1 MAYAGNV
8 TYGGTTIRE
17 DLSELISIMT
27 PADTPLNTLLDSR
40 EVHDTYYDWA
50 MDALSTPTSV
60 SNQLEGVTPSVNA
73 GAEVVRVV
81 GSLSI
86 VLESVHIANSRRAV
100 KEAGMSDAY
109 NYQVWKA
116 AVAVMKQMEY
126 NMHWGFSKAVVA
138 ADSSARS
145 TVGLGQWTLYQ
156 TVQGAGNTSYDIND
170 KTFAAGFRNASFYQA
185 TPADLTRTQLHT
197 VLGSGW
203 DKGMNIDGSLM
214 LCGNDIKRIISEFA
228 LVYGAGTSPTA
239 RRPQRFKT
247 MDETIDVFSS
257 DYGDIY
263 INMDRY
269 MTSATAFDYPNANGT
284 NTTDTQASTFFII
297 EPDMYHRTVL
307 RGLSH
312 VPLAVVGDATEGFCV
327 AEMGLQCDNIQ
338 AGIGGTAASA

>member
-50 MDALSTPTSV
+50 MDELSTPTAVANS
-60 SNQLEGVTPSVNA
+60 LEGVTPTRAA
-73 GAEVVRVV
+73 GAEVVRAV

-86 VLESVHIANSRRAV
+86 VMQSVHVANSRRAV

-116 AVAVMKQMEY
+116 SIATMKQMEY
-126 NMHWGFSKAVVA
+126 NMHWGVSTTVVA
-138 ADSSARS
+138 SDSAARS
-145 TVGLGQWTLYQ
+145 TAGLGQWILYQ
-156 TVQGAGNTSYDIND
+156 STLGAGNNDYKINGKEFD
-170 KTFAAGFRNASFYQA
+170 NYRNAPFYQA
-185 TPADLTRTQLHT
+185 TPADLTRTELHT
-197 VLGSGW
+197 TLGSAW
-203 DKGMNIDGSLM
+203 QNGMNIDGSLL
-214 LCGNDIKRIISEFA
+214 LCGNELKRVISEFA

-239 RRPQRFKT
+239 RRAQRFKT

-257 DYGDIY
+257 DYGDVY
-263 INMDRY
+263 MNMDRY
-269 MTSATAFDYPNANGT
+269 MTAATTLDYPISVSA
-284 NTTDTQASTFFII
+284 NTTDKQSSCFFLI

-312 VPLAVVGDATEGFCV
+312 VPLAVTGDSTEGFCV
-327 AEMGLQCDNIQ
+327 AEMGLQCDNIR
-338 AGIGGTAASA
+338 AGTGGTAAVA

>member
-50 MDALSTPTSV
+50 MDELSTPSSV
-60 SNQLEGVTPSVNA
+60 SNSLEGVTPSRNA
-73 GAEVVRVV
+73 GAEVVRVI

-86 VLESVHIANSRRAV
+86 VMESVHVANSRRAV

-156 TVQGAGNTSYDIND
+156 TDTAAGNNSFYINGKEFD
-170 KTFAAGFRNASFYQA
+170 NFRNASFYQA
-185 TPADLTRTQLHT
+185 TAADLTRDELHT
-197 VLGSGW
+197 VLGQGW
-203 DKGMNIDGSLM
+203 NKGMNIDGSLM

-228 LVYGAGTSPTA
+228 LVYGAANTFTPT
-239 RRPQRFKT
+239 RPQRFKT

-269 MTSATAFDYPNANGT
+269 MTSSTTFEYPVGASAD
-284 NTTDTQASTFFII
+284 TTDTHASCFFII

-312 VPLAVVGDATEGFCV
+312 VPLAVTGDSTEGFCV
-327 AEMGLQCDNIQ
+327 AEMGLQCDNIR

>member
-1 MAYAGNV
+1 MAYSGNV

-17 DLSELISIMT
+17 DLSELIAIMT

-50 MDALSTPTSV
+50 MDELSTPTAV
-60 SNQLEGVTPSVNA
+60 VNKGEGVTPSVNA
-73 GAEVVRVV
+73 GSEVTRAV

-86 VLESVHIANSRRAV
+86 VMESVHVANSRRAV
-100 KEAGMSDAY
+100 KEAGMTDAY

-116 AVAVMKQMEY
+116 SIATMKQMEY
-126 NMHWGFSKAVVA
+126 NMHWGVSTAVVTS
-138 ADSSARS
+138 DSSARS
-145 TVGLGQWTLYQ
+145 TVGLGQWILYQ
-156 TVQGAGNTSYDIND
+156 TDLGDGNTDYNING
-170 KTFAAGFRNASFYQA
+170 KAFASFRNDPFYQA
-185 TPADLTRTQLHT
+185 TPADLTRAQLHAT
-197 VLGSGW
+197 LGDAW
-203 DKGMNIDGSLM
+203 NDGMNIDGSLM
-214 LCGNDIKRIISEFA
+214 LCGNELKRVISEFA
-228 LVYGAGTSPTA
+228 LVYGSANTFTPT
-239 RRPQRFKT
+239 RPQRFKT

-269 MTSATAFDYPNANGT
+269 MTAATTLDYPISSSA
-284 NTTDTQASTFFII
+284 NTTDKQSSCFFII

-327 AEMGLQCDNIQ
+327 AEMGLQCDNIR
-338 AGIGGTAASA
+338 AGTGGTAAVV